1 MNVTI
6 TSRKFKAKE
15 TLKEFINKE
24 VKTLE
29 KYHDGILDVNVILSY
44 THLKDS
50 IKTAEI
56 IVKIPGKT
64 LNVSEES
71 EEFSKSVDISID
83 KLKRQLKKEKS
94 KRNSK

>member
-1 MNVTI
+1 MNITI

-29 KYHDGILDVNVILSY
+29 KYHDGILDVHVILSY

-71 EEFSKSVDISID
+71 EEFSKSVNISID
-83 KLKRQLKKEKS
+83 KLKRQLKK
-94 KRNSK
+94 RNQKGI

>member
-1 MNVTI
+1 MNIHI

-24 VKTLE
+24 VKSLE
-29 KYHDGILDVNVILSY
+29 KYNEKILDVNVVLSY
-44 THLKDS
+44 THVKDS

-64 LNVSEES
+64 LNVSEDS
-71 EEFSKSVDISID
+71 EDFAKSINIALD
-83 KLKRQLKKEKS
+83 KLKRQLKREKS
-94 KRNSK
+94 KRISK